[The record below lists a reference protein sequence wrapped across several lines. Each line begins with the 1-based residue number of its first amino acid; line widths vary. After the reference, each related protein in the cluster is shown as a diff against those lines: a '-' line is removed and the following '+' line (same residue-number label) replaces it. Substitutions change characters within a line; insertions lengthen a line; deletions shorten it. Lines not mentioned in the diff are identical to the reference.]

1 MGPAHGRE
9 RAGILEIG
17 ESRYLCREVLLF
29 GRVERLVVAQVSRS
43 ASSVFADMALSFPS
57 GSSLWT
63 C

>member
-1 MGPAHGRE
+1 
-9 RAGILEIG
+9 
-17 ESRYLCREVLLF
+17 LF